1 MSNEISSQ
9 NIAGLQD
16 ELLRNI
22 SSVKQK
28 VSEWLERP
36 QVGGTESLC
45 DTIAE
50 VRNILSLLNR
60 AEAAELGDEIISVIN
75 VLQKAVD
82 DAGDNKPADFDRA
95 GAEVAA
101 AILIMDDYIGHLA
114 DKRENQ
120 QSILEM
126 LRVMR
131 SIKEDIASAESYAA
145 RPHISRETYLALANK
160 VSEVVENSR
169 IQIEQHRRN
178 PP

>member
-75 VLQKAVD
+75 VLQKSVD

-95 GAEVAA
+95 GAEVAGKV
-101 AILIMDDYIGHLA
+101 MP
-114 DKRENQ
+114 
-120 QSILEM
+120 M
-126 LRVMR
+126 LRLKIYCMKPLQ
-131 SIKEDIASAESYAA
+131 SK
-145 RPHISRETYLALANK
+145 T
-160 VSEVVENSR
+160 
-169 IQIEQHRRN
+169 
-178 PP
+178 